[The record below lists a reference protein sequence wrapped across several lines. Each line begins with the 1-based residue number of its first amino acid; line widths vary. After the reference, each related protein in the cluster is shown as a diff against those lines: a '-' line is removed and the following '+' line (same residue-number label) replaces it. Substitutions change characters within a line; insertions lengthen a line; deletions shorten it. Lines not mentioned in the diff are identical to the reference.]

1 MDAVDVVFSV
11 LTHTDFHHFYRKFQ
25 ASETLKNTPETPET
39 QTENTKN
46 TISLVGLGNVP
57 PVLCVREGTPLVSLV
72 HLLLRDLLAQAHQD
86 APQLASLVNPLA
98 STSKTTEKA
107 STNSSFWSCSVVCG
121 PP

>member
-46 TISLVGLGNVP
+46 TISLVGLGKVP
-57 PVLCVREGTPLVSLV
+57 PVLCVRTPLAHV
-72 HLLLRDLLAQAHQD
+72 HLGLAVPAWQSGVSGVSCILR
-86 APQLASLVNPLA
+86 
-98 STSKTTEKA
+98 
-107 STNSSFWSCSVVCG
+107 
-121 PP
+121 